1 MKQWTAPAERV
12 KLATHGRDGVRDSVR
27 GVIGRAGTPVLALA
41 AAAAAVLVLAVVL
54 LWQSN
59 AARQLQAKAEAAE
72 IAAEE
77 IMLNGL
83 TVLHAMTYAESAQRG
98 FLLTGKA
105 DQLAL
110 FPASKARVGEA
121 MNALDRV
128 ASGDA
133 RYARMLAEAHGG
145 VTRRLEVMDRTIEL
159 TQAGRR
165 DEALDLLPT
174 GRRLQANARDSIG
187 RLVREAR
194 AHSAEMRKARL
205 SFDRRA
211 VLLQAALAIL
221 TMTSLLIALG
231 AIVLERA
238 STRRAAAAIEA
249 ERQRAQEA
257 DRAKSRFLAAASH
270 DMRQPLHALALY
282 ISALERRIDTEQGR
296 EILGN
301 MEGAVRS
308 MSRMFTALL
317 DLARL
322 EAGILRPEPMAFQIQ
337 GLLEDVVEQAVD
349 PRGGKAQVRV
359 APTDLWVHSD
369 PDLLEIAIRNLVSNA
384 VKHSKGGRVLVGCRR
399 VDGLVRIEIHD
410 DGRGMPPEMLDT
422 IFAEFVRG
430 EAAQSTEGVGLGLA
444 IVERMAKLLGHGLSV
459 SSTPGRGT
467 VFCITAPRAAP
478 GGAAASASAVVDHRP
493 NASAALAGRRV
504 LVADDEP
511 LALDAM
517 RQVLEDAGAVVTA
530 ADSAAAVRTHAR
542 EAFDLYVF
550 DLNLERES
558 GLRLIEEIERSR
570 GRIPAL
576 IVTGA
581 TTPDLLEELRAAGRP
596 WLTKP
601 IQADALIAAAERLQA
616 VAV

>member
-12 KLATHGRDGVRDSVR
+12 KLATQGRNGVRNSVR

-41 AAAAAVLVLAVVL
+41 AAAAAVLVLAIVL

-59 AARQLQAKAEAAE
+59 AARQLQVKAEATE

-98 FLLTGKA
+98 FLLTEKA

-110 FPASKARVGEA
+110 FAPSKMRVGEA
-121 MNALDRV
+121 MDALDRV

-133 RYARMLAEAHGG
+133 RYAGMLAEVHAR

-159 TQAGRR
+159 AQAGRR

-174 GRRLQANARDSIG
+174 GRRLQADARDSIG
-187 RLVREAR
+187 RLVRDAR
-194 AHSAEMRKARL
+194 AHSAEMRMARL

-211 VLLQAALAIL
+211 VLLQAALAVL
-221 TMTSLLIALG
+221 TMTSLLIAIG

-238 STRRAAAAIEA
+238 STRRAAAAIGA
-249 ERQRAQEA
+249 ERRRAQEA

-282 ISALERRIDTEQGR
+282 ISALERRIDSDQGR

-359 APTDLWVHSD
+359 APTDLWVNSD

-399 VDGLVRIEIHD
+399 VDGFVRIEVHD

-422 IFAEFVRG
+422 MFAEFVRG

-459 SSTPGRGT
+459 SSTLNRGT

-478 GGAAASASAVVDHRP
+478 GGVDAAAVADHGP
-493 NASAALAGRRV
+493 NASTALAGRRV

-517 RQVLEDAGAVVTA
+517 RQVLEDAGAIVTT
-530 ADSAAAVRTHAR
+530 ADSAAAVRAHAR

-558 GLRLIEEIERSR
+558 GLRLIGEIERAR

-601 IQADALIAAAERLQA
+601 IQADALIAAARRLQP